1 VGNQFP
7 LRSARGLGLQVT
19 FANRSRQAAD
29 GFDLTSGAQLRINR
43 EQQLSI
49 EDLVNSRLRAVA
61 AVLLVWAVIYLPA
74 LGSIAIKGEE
84 GRRILP
90 AVRMLET
97 GNYIV
102 PQVGSN
108 PYYRKPPLVNW
119 LVAAS
124 FKLFAVRNEWT
135 ARLPSALS
143 VLAVAIAFVS
153 VARASLRPRGSIMAA
168 MIWLTNI
175 GIIEKGRLIEI
186 EALYVSLCGLA
197 IILWLSFFLQKKS
210 PWLIWLPASVF
221 LGLGLL
227 AKGPTHLLFFYAVVI
242 AVLACFK
249 DWRILIHPAHVV
261 GLVVM
266 IGIAAAWAIPFLNST
281 TSHVAVDKWSGQYTG
296 RLKGIDFKFSDWIQ
310 NIPRGLIYFFPWV
323 LLFPFARFS
332 RLQEHGEQRLA
343 RALSWGI
350 AVPFLAVNLVPG
362 GLARYT
368 MPAIVPASWLL
379 AMICAG
385 NALQCPRLWMKS
397 EGVWG
402 KVVAA
407 FVGLGL
413 VIGAIGYP
421 ITAIVLRNRQQV
433 KVAASE
439 INALVP
445 PSETLYAV
453 NPDYQPVFFYVK
465 SPVKYVSEVKDLPQ
479 DVRYFL
485 VRNKNE
491 TEALAARDW
500 EPLRA
505 RPIARVQDY
514 SKREMVLFKVAPA
527 NGN

>member
-1 VGNQFP
+1 MGRQFP

-19 FANRSRQAAD
+19 FAKRSRQAAD
-29 GFDLTSGAQLRINR
+29 GFDLTSGAELWINR

-49 EDLVNSRLRAVA
+49 ENLVNSRLRAI
-61 AVLLVWAVIYLPA
+61 AVVILVWAIIYLPA

-119 LVAAS
+119 LIAAS
-124 FKLFAVRNEWT
+124 FKLFGVRNEWT
-135 ARLPSALS
+135 ARLPSALL
-143 VLAVAIAFVS
+143 VLAVAIAFVT
-153 VARASLRPRGSIMAA
+153 VARASLGVRASIIAA

-197 IILWLSFFLQKKS
+197 IILWLSFFLQKRS

-227 AKGPTHLLFFYAVVI
+227 AKGPTHLLFFYGVVV

-249 DWRILIHPAHVV
+249 DWRVLVHPAHFI
-261 GLVVM
+261 GLAVM
-266 IGIAAAWAIPFLNST
+266 VGIAAAWAIPFLNST
-281 TSHVAVDKWSGQYTG
+281 TSHVAIDKWSGQYTG

-310 NIPRGLIYFFPWV
+310 NIPRCLTYFFPWV

-332 RLQEHGEQRLA
+332 RFQEQNQQRLV
-343 RALSWGI
+343 RALSWGT
-350 AVPFLAVNLVPG
+350 AVPFLLMNLVPG
-362 GLARYT
+362 ALARYS

-379 AMICAG
+379 GMICAG
-385 NALQCPRLWMKS
+385 NALQFTRRWMRD
-397 EGVWG
+397 EYVWT

-407 FVGLGL
+407 FIGVGL

-421 ITAIVLRNRQQV
+421 VTALILRNRQGV
-433 KVAASE
+433 KSGAAE

-445 PSETLYAV
+445 ANETLYAV
-453 NPDYQPVFFYVK
+453 DPDYQPVFFYVK
-465 SPVKYVSEVKDLPQ
+465 SPVKYVSHVKDLPHN
-479 DVRYFL
+479 VRYFL
-485 VRNKNE
+485 VRNKDKA
-491 TEALAARDW
+491 EALTAKDW
-500 EPLRA
+500 EPLRT
-505 RPIARVQDY
+505 RPIARVRDY
-514 SKREMVLFKVAPA
+514 SKREMVLFEVAPE
-527 NGN
+527 NKD

>member
-1 VGNQFP
+1 
-7 LRSARGLGLQVT
+7 
-19 FANRSRQAAD
+19 
-29 GFDLTSGAQLRINR
+29 
-43 EQQLSI
+43 LSI

-61 AVLLVWAVIYLPA
+61 VVLLAWAMIYLPA

-97 GNYIV
+97 RNYIV

-119 LVAAS
+119 LVATS
-124 FKLFAVRNEWT
+124 FKFFGVRNEWT
-135 ARLPSALS
+135 ARLPSAIS
-143 VLAVAIAFVS
+143 VLAVAIAFVT
-153 VARASLRPRGSIMAA
+153 VARASLGARGSLVAA

-175 GIIEKGRLIEI
+175 GVIEKGRLIEI

-210 PWLIWLPASVF
+210 PWLMWVPASVF

-227 AKGPTHLLFFYAVVI
+227 AKGPTHLVFFYGIVI

-249 DWRILIHPAHVV
+249 DWRVLVHPAHFV
-261 GLVVM
+261 GLAVM
-266 IGIAAAWAIPFLNST
+266 IGIAAAWAIPFLNSA
-281 TSHVAVDKWSGQYTG
+281 TSHVAIDKWSGQYTG
-296 RLKGIDFKFSDWIQ
+296 RLKGTDFKFSDWIQ
-310 NIPRGLIYFFPWV
+310 NIPRGLIYFLPWV

-332 RLQEHGEQRLA
+332 RFQEQNEKRLV
-343 RALSWGI
+343 RALSWGT
-350 AVPFLAVNLVPG
+350 AVPFLAMNLVPG
-362 GLARYT
+362 ALPRYS

-379 AMICAG
+379 GMICAG
-385 NALQCPRLWMKS
+385 NALQCPRSWRKD
-397 EGVWG
+397 ERVWG
-402 KVVAA
+402 KMVAV

-421 ITAIVLRNRQQV
+421 LAAIVLKDRQQV
-433 KVAASE
+433 KRAAAE

-445 PSETLYAV
+445 ANETLYAV

-465 SPVKYVSEVKDLPQ
+465 SPVQYVSHVKNLPPN
-479 DVRYFL
+479 VRYFL

-491 TEALAARDW
+491 TEALTARDW
-500 EPLRA
+500 APLRA
-505 RPIARVQDY
+505 RPIARVRDY
-514 SKREMVLFKVAPA
+514 SKREMVLFKVAPPDED
-527 NGN
+527 

>member
-1 VGNQFP
+1 M
-7 LRSARGLGLQVT
+7 
-19 FANRSRQAAD
+19 
-29 GFDLTSGAQLRINR
+29 
-43 EQQLSI
+43 SI

-61 AVLLVWAVIYLPA
+61 TVMLVWTVIYLPA

-97 GNYIV
+97 GNYLV

-108 PYYRKPPLVNW
+108 PYFRKPPLVNW

-124 FKLFAVRNEWT
+124 FKFFGIRNEWT

-143 VLAVAIAFVS
+143 VLAVAIAFVT
-153 VARASLRPRGSIMAA
+153 VAGASLRSRGSIIAA

-186 EALYVSLCGLA
+186 EALYVSLFGLA
-197 IILWLSFFLQKKS
+197 IIFWLSFFLQKKS
-210 PWLIWLPASVF
+210 PWLTWLPASVF
-221 LGLGLL
+221 LGLALL
-227 AKGPTHLLFFYAVVI
+227 AKGPTHLLFFYGIVI
-242 AVLACFK
+242 AVLVYWK
-249 DWRILIHPAHVV
+249 QWRVLIHPAHFV
-261 GLVVM
+261 GLAVM
-266 IGIAAAWAIPFLNST
+266 IGIGAAWAIPFIHAT
-281 TSHVAVDKWSGQYTG
+281 TSQVAIDKWSGQYTG

-310 NIPRGLIYFFPWV
+310 NVPRALIYFFPWV

-332 RLQEHGEQRLA
+332 KLQEQSEQRLA

-350 AVPFLAVNLVPG
+350 ALPFLVVTLVPG
-362 GLARYT
+362 GLPRYS

-379 AMICAG
+379 GMICAG
-385 NALQCPRLWMKS
+385 NALQCPRHWMKD
-397 EGVWG
+397 ERVWTRI
-402 KVVAA
+402 VAV

-421 ITAIVLRNRQQV
+421 VTAIVLKNRQQV
-433 KVAASE
+433 KRAAAE

-445 PSETLYAV
+445 INETLYAV

-465 SPVKYVSEVKDLPQ
+465 APVQYVSHVKNLPPN
-479 DVRYFL
+479 VRYFL

-491 TEALAARDW
+491 AEALAARDW
-500 EPLRA
+500 APLRA

-514 SKREMVLFKVAPA
+514 SKREMVLFKVAPL
-527 NGN
+527 NED

>member
-1 VGNQFP
+1 
-7 LRSARGLGLQVT
+7 LT
-19 FANRSRQAAD
+19 F
-29 GFDLTSGAQLRINR
+29 GAQLRINP

-49 EDLVNSRLRAVA
+49 QDLVNSCLRAVA
-61 AVLLVWAVIYLPA
+61 AVVLVWVVIYLPA

-124 FKLFAVRNEWT
+124 FKFFGVRNEWT

-153 VARASLRPRGSIMAA
+153 VARASLGARGSIIAA
-168 MIWLTNI
+168 MVWLTNI

-197 IILWLSFFLQKKS
+197 IIFWLSFFLEKKS
-210 PWLIWLPASVF
+210 PWLMWLPASVF

-227 AKGPTHLLFFYAVVI
+227 AKGPMHLVFFYGIVI
-242 AVLACFK
+242 AVLAYWK
-249 DWRILIHPAHVV
+249 DWRVLVHPAHLV

-266 IGIAAAWAIPFLNST
+266 IGIAAAWAIPFVHAT
-281 TSHVAVDKWSGQYTG
+281 TSQVAIDKWSGQYTG

-310 NIPRGLIYFFPWV
+310 NVPRGLIYFLPWL

-332 RLQEHGEQRLA
+332 KFQEQNEQRLA
-343 RALSWGI
+343 RALSWGT

-362 GLARYT
+362 GLARYS

-379 AMICAG
+379 GMICAG
-385 NALQCPRLWMKS
+385 NALQWPRGWMKDERLWARI
-397 EGVWG
+397 
-402 KVVAA
+402 VAA

-421 ITAIVLRNRQQV
+421 VTAIALRNRQQV
-433 KVAASE
+433 KRAAAE

-445 PSETLYAV
+445 PNETLYAV

-465 SPVKYVSEVKDLPQ
+465 APVQYVSNVENLPRK
-479 DVRYFL
+479 VRYFF

-491 TEALAARDW
+491 AEALAARKW
-500 EPLRA
+500 APFHP
-505 RPIARVQDY
+505 RPIARVRDY
-514 SKREMVLFKVAPA
+514 SKREMVLFKVAPV
-527 NGN
+527 NED